1 MKTKRRIIITTGAT
15 AIFLILII
23 GLNLPNGLSK
33 SIPCSLELNIPEA
46 EALIAHQTVEQT
58 YKQADVVVIGTI
70 TESYPCQKGEI
81 VTRMTVEVEEYLKNP
96 LDVDKIG
103 LESRGGEIPGIGG
116 TWVEDEKIFD
126 VGDNV
131 LLFLYEPKGGFY
143 KINPYSTL
151 IVDDKISGMDLIK
164 GVELRADDNRIV
176 LGKGETKS
184 ISMVLDSFFGY
195 NKLTPISIA
204 GFTIYDSETG
214 DGTPYENPADL
225 DKFGIHIESVLITPE
240 VDGSITF
247 DLPIKVDENAKEG
260 KYFVELLAK
269 TPEPTESMKFASWKI
284 AHKQIQVIVEN
295 EN

>member
-23 GLNLPNGLSK
+23 GLILPNELSK

-116 TWVEDEKIFD
+116 
-126 VGDNV
+126 
-131 LLFLYEPKGGFY
+131 
-143 KINPYSTL
+143 
-151 IVDDKISGMDLIK
+151 
-164 GVELRADDNRIV
+164 
-176 LGKGETKS
+176 
-184 ISMVLDSFFGY
+184 
-195 NKLTPISIA
+195 
-204 GFTIYDSETG
+204 
-214 DGTPYENPADL
+214 
-225 DKFGIHIESVLITPE
+225 
-240 VDGSITF
+240 
-247 DLPIKVDENAKEG
+247 
-260 KYFVELLAK
+260 
-269 TPEPTESMKFASWKI
+269 
-284 AHKQIQVIVEN
+284 
-295 EN
+295 